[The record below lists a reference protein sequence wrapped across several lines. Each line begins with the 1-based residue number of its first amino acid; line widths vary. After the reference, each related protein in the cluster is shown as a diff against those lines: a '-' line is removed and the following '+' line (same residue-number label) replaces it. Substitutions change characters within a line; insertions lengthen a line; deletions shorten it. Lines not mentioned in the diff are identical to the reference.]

1 MSSNMPIGVFVPHIN
16 CILWLDNES
25 DINYMDSVS
34 GYGLSYFFNIH
45 QFQYLC
51 ITQANELNMTNNRS
65 AYDVDGGLRWKDDLY
80 ITGIGLFDDDN
91 QLLAIAKLS
100 QPVRKSN
107 IIPTTFIIQL
117 DYIP

>member
-45 QFQYLC
+45 
-51 ITQANELNMTNNRS
+51 
-65 AYDVDGGLRWKDDLY
+65 
-80 ITGIGLFDDDN
+80 
-91 QLLAIAKLS
+91 
-100 QPVRKSN
+100 
-107 IIPTTFIIQL
+107 
-117 DYIP
+117 